1 MSSPIAHA
9 SIAIMGKSISKKNP
23 FWLLLIATQVPELM
37 FYLFQLIGLEYQ
49 AETILDFVNGW
60 TYLKPAHIPWSH
72 GMFMCIV
79 YSIVIASVVFLF
91 YRSIRVSLVSG
102 FMVMSHWLLDFIV
115 YDNLPLFFKDTPT
128 VGLGLVKSPVGIK
141 IAIAIEVIGLII
153 VLIYGIKF
161 FLQKKRAK
169 RSTLQEGISND

>member
-23 FWLLLIATQVPELM
+23 LWLLLIATLVPDLM
-37 FYLFQLIGLEYQ
+37 FYLFQFIGLEYQ

-72 GMFMCIV
+72 GLFMCIV
-79 YSIVIASVVFLF
+79 YSIVMAMVVFLF

-102 FMVMSHWLLDFIV
+102 FMVMSHWLMDFIV
-115 YDNLPLFFKDTPT
+115 YDNLPLFFNDTPT
-128 VGLGLVKSPVGIK
+128 VGLGLVRSPFGVK
-141 IAIAIEVIGLII
+141 VAVAIDVIGFI
-153 VLIYGIKF
+153 VVLLYGIKYF
-161 FLQKKRAK
+161 IKKKRAK
-169 RSTLQEGISND
+169 KSTL

>member
-23 FWLLLIATQVPELM
+23 LWLLLIATQVPDLM
-37 FYLFQLIGLEYQ
+37 IFLFQLIGLEYQ
-49 AETILDFVNGW
+49 AETIIDFVNGW

-79 YSIVIASVVFLF
+79 YSIVMASVVFLF
-91 YRSIRVSLVSG
+91 YRRFRISFIAGL
-102 FMVMSHWLLDFIV
+102 MVMSHWLLDFIV

-128 VGLGLVKSPVGIK
+128 VGLGFVKSPVGVK
-141 IAIAIEVIGLII
+141 IAIAIEVISVIA
-153 VLIYGIKF
+153 VLIYGIKY

-169 RSTLQEGISND
+169 KPTLQEGISND